1 LTKGKKFDILIY
13 IGKEMSE
20 FKEGEKVRIKG
31 LREIL
36 DIGKEIYG
44 KYYKD
49 NNDGYMMGNGCY
61 GFYISPE
68 MVEMCGRTYILED
81 ITYNNEGWRG
91 IIDGWC
97 FLAEFLDKCGI
108 YEIE

>member
-1 LTKGKKFDILIY
+1 
-13 IGKEMSE
+13 MSE

-31 LREIL
+31 LSEIL

-44 KYYKD
+44 RYYKD
-49 NNDGYMMGNGCY
+49 NSGGYMMGDGDH
-61 GFYISPE
+61 GFYIAPE

-81 ITYNNEGWRG
+81 ITYNNEGVIG
-91 IIDGWC
+91 GWY
-97 FLAEFLDKCGI
+97 FLSEFLDRYGI

>member
-1 LTKGKKFDILIY
+1 
-13 IGKEMSE
+13 MSE